1 MTPEISPHLAHAKRR
16 PNLMHIALYLGIL
29 ALLPVFMLMGYAIA
43 GSGEPTSSAEATP
56 VNIDTAAA
64 EFPDSSSE
72 PIATATVTPESNV
85 QATEPT
91 TAAQI
96 NSGAAGVATAV
107 SPVELDVSDSGML
120 ESKVET
126 SLAPTDPVGA
136 YLSISALP
144 SIADLVEQV
153 MPAVVSVEV
162 ETIVRGFFG
171 SRRVRGSG
179 SGVIFS
185 EDGYI
190 ITNNHVVANAISI
203 QVTLADGRDMKAEL
217 IGTHGDSDLAVI
229 RVEAQGLFAAPL
241 EDDAELRVGD
251 WVVAIGNALGLPGGH
266 TVTLGVVSALG
277 RSLPT
282 GEVTL
287 TDLIQTDAV
296 INPGNSGGPLIN
308 LEGHVVGINTAIL
321 RGDSVDGIGFAVGM
335 GTAIPVI
342 QQLI

>member
-1 MTPEISPHLAHAKRR
+1 MET
-16 PNLMHIALYLGIL
+16 IL
-29 ALLPVFMLMGYAIA
+29 APPDP
-43 GSGEPTSSAEATP
+43 GST
-56 VNIDTAAA
+56 
-64 EFPDSSSE
+64 
-72 PIATATVTPESNV
+72 
-85 QATEPT
+85 
-91 TAAQI
+91 
-96 NSGAAGVATAV
+96 
-107 SPVELDVSDSGML
+107 
-120 ESKVET
+120 
-126 SLAPTDPVGA
+126 

-144 SIADLVEQV
+144 SIADQVEQV

-185 EDGYI
+185 QDSYI
-190 ITNNHVVANAISI
+190 ITNKHMVENAIGI
-203 QVTLADGRDMKAEL
+203 QVTLDDGRNLEAEL

-229 RVEAQGLFAAPL
+229 RV
-241 EDDAELRVGD
+241 DAELRVGD

-266 TVTLGVVSALG
+266 TVTVGVVSALG

-296 INPGNSGGPLIN
+296 INPGNSGGPLIK
-308 LEGHVVGINTAIL
+308 LEGQVVGINTAIL